1 MNVLVN
7 AQARDTG
14 KLLEIRAYSDSFG
27 KTHIGVAKPR
37 QGMQAP

>member
-14 KLLEIRAYSDSFG
+14 KLLEIRALVTVWE
-27 KTHIGVAKPR
+27 KHI
-37 QGMQAP
+37 